1 MWKFQGSIK
10 KEVEFPEVFMKNLRN
25 FHESFFLT
33 VEFFP
38 TRVSNNFIELAG
50 VKACFLKSKVANL
63 IIFFFFFFFL
73 RKVYTGVK
81 TRENFLIGHKFTMGR
96 LIIRFMKLLPLIQF
110 SQHANCFLCLPL
122 ARCNHHTTGS
132 VC

>member
-10 KEVEFPEVFMKNLRN
+10 KEVELPEVFMKNLRN

-63 IIFFFFFFFL
+63 IIFFFFLEKSIYKGQNKGKFFD
-73 RKVYTGVK
+73 RT
-81 TRENFLIGHKFTMGR
+81 
-96 LIIRFMKLLPLIQF
+96 
-110 SQHANCFLCLPL
+110 
-122 ARCNHHTTGS
+122 
-132 VC
+132 

>member
-50 VKACFLKSKVANL
+50 VKACFLKSKVPNL
-63 IIFFFFFFFL
+63 IIFFFFFFFFFFEKSIY
-73 RKVYTGVK
+73 RGQNKG
-81 TRENFLIGHKFTMGR
+81 KFFDRT
-96 LIIRFMKLLPLIQF
+96 
-110 SQHANCFLCLPL
+110 
-122 ARCNHHTTGS
+122 
-132 VC
+132 